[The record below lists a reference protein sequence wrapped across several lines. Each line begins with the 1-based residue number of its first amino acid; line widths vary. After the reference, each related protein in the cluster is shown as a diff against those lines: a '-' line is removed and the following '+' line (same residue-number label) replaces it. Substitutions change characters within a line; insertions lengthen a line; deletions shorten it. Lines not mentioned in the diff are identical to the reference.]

1 VSVVAPPPPVDRP
14 SRRRRTGARLLHL
27 LAWAGV
33 LGLTGMAVLRLFGV
47 DGSALTAG
55 LLSLTPYAAAAGP
68 VVLAVAAL
76 ARARVAVAVTVALI
90 ALNVVWLVPR
100 YTAEHL
106 PAATAPRLRVMSANL
121 YFGDADPGSVVAAV
135 RAQRP
140 DVLTLIEVDRAGLA
154 ALDRDGLAGL
164 LPHRIV
170 RFAPG
175 AGGTAIL
182 SRLGLRD
189 LGEAGPTAYRSP
201 RALVFVGDRVVAVQ
215 AGHTRPPIPGP
226 TGQWRRDLALLAGPP
241 AESERV
247 PLVMLGDFNASAD
260 HPAFRRLL
268 ASGLRDAHDARGRG
282 LVRTW
287 PASGGR
293 VPPLVQLDHVLVSG
307 ELGVA
312 TAGELNLPG
321 TDHRAVY
328 AELAF
333 L

>member
-1 VSVVAPPPPVDRP
+1 MLLRVV
-14 SRRRRTGARLLHL
+14 
-27 LAWAGV
+27 AWAGV
-33 LGLTGMAVLRLFGV
+33 LGLVGMAVLRLAGV

-55 LLSLTPYAAAAGP
+55 LLVVTPYAAAAGP
-68 VVLAVAAL
+68 VVLVLAAL
-76 ARARVAVAVTVALI
+76 ARARVAVVLTVGVI
-90 ALNVVWLVPR
+90 ALNVGWLVPR
-100 YTAEHL
+100 YTAEHR
-106 PAATAPRLRVMSANL
+106 PAASAPRLRVMTANL
-121 YFGDADPGSVVAAV
+121 YFGDADPGSVVASV
-135 RAQRP
+135 RAERP
-140 DVLTLIEVDRAGLA
+140 DVLALVEVDRAGLS
-154 ALDRDGLAGL
+154 ALDRAGLAEL

-182 SRLGLRD
+182 SRLGMRD
-189 LGEAGPTAYRSP
+189 LGDAGPTTYRSP
-201 RALVFVGDRVVAVQ
+201 RALVVVGDRVVAVQ
-215 AGHTRPPIPGP
+215 AVHTRPPIPGP

-241 AESERV
+241 AESDRV

-293 VPPLVQLDHVLVSG
+293 VPPLVHLDHVLVSD

-312 TAGELNLPG
+312 AVGELNLPG
-321 TDHRAVY
+321 TDHRAVV
-328 AELAF
+328 AELA
-333 L
+333 LL

>member
-68 VVLAVAAL
+68 VVLVVAAL

-154 ALDRDGLAGL
+154 ALDRAGLAGL

-215 AGHTRPPIPGP
+215 AVHTRPPIPGP
-226 TGQWRRDLALLAGPP
+226 TVQWRRDLALLAGPRP
-241 AESERV
+241 SRSGYRWSCWATST
-247 PLVMLGDFNASAD
+247 PQ
-260 HPAFRRLL
+260 PTTRR
-268 ASGLRDAHDARGRG
+268 SGGC
-282 LVRTW
+282 W
-287 PASGGR
+287 PADCATPTTPAGAGWCGPGRRPGGGCR
-293 VPPLVQLDHVLVSG
+293 RWSSSTTCWSPASWASPPPAS
-307 ELGVA
+307 
-312 TAGELNLPG
+312 
-321 TDHRAVY
+321 
-328 AELAF
+328 
-333 L
+333 